1 MDVLQSGASCEVR
14 NNTFLKD
21 VGHEGPT
28 TMDRTMRTA
37 TLAIIVFGITLATG
51 ACVRAQSIHRVS
63 IVAKPGSV
71 QIEPGKTVHN
81 AWLFN
86 GKLPGPAIRVTEGDR
101 VRVTLTNQLPESTT
115 IHWHGLPVPLHV
127 DGVPGVSQG
136 PVGIGQE
143 YTYDFVADRPGTY
156 WYHPHYDLQIDR
168 GLVAPL
174 IVYPKDK
181 TADPKYD
188 REFLVVLDD
197 WLPGA
202 PVAGRDPTYSD
213 YLINGKTSRG
223 QTPMVV
229 KKGETVRLRFIN
241 ASGATNYV
249 VTVDGHPMRVTHA
262 DGQPVVPVTTRAIPI
277 GAGERYDVYVT
288 ANNPG
293 KWSVAAAALTNRTRT
308 LVRAVLAYAS
318 ATGPNPSPSYVP
330 TWLRSASL
338 LSYSQLASAKPIGPI
353 SGNPDRVHSL
363 ALRWQGMMRYV
374 WTINGQV
381 FPNATPLDVRKGES
395 VRFNASNF
403 TMVHHPMH
411 LHGHFF
417 KVLGS
422 GGGTTAPL
430 VKDTVLV
437 PPGRMMTPGRLDTEF
452 VADNP
457 GNWAY
462 HCHMIYHMGA
472 GMMRLVR
479 YVGTDQDVDGL
490 PDGVDFDPARGQPVA
505 WTESGTGGYLPGSK
519 VGAILQWKSG
529 EAASWFAGTTLPT
542 PVRLGSLG
550 LVGINPLVFLGTA
563 QTGADQRSRLGIAIP
578 NNSALSGLRIGLQAL
593 VTHASLP
600 PGHRLSTPVVLTIR

>member
-1 MDVLQSGASCEVR
+1 MNVYCRTVLRVLLAS
-14 NNTFLKD
+14 TLTGLLPD
-21 VGHEGPT
+21 TAAAQT
-28 TMDRTMRTA
+28 T
-37 TLAIIVFGITLATG
+37 
-51 ACVRAQSIHRVS
+51 HR
-63 IVAKPGSV
+63 IQLVAKPGTV
-71 QIEPGKTVHN
+71 QIAPGRTVQN
-81 AWLFN
+81 AWLYS
-86 GKLPGPAIRVTEGDR
+86 GQLPGPAIRVTEGDR
-101 VRVTLTNQLPESTT
+101 VRITLTNQLPEATT

-136 PVGIGQE
+136 PIGIGQD
-143 YTYDFVADRPGTY
+143 YTYEFTADRPGTY

-202 PVAGRDPTYSD
+202 PVAGRDPVYSD
-213 YLINGKTSRG
+213 YLINGKTSLG
-223 QTPMVV
+223 QAPMVV
-229 KKGETVRLRFIN
+229 RKGEVVRLRFLN
-241 ASGATNYV
+241 MSGATNYV

-293 KWSVAAAALTNRTRT
+293 KWSIAAAALRNRTRT
-308 LVRAVLAYAS
+308 LVRAILAYAS

-330 TWLRSASL
+330 TWLRSAAL

-353 SGNPDRVHSL
+353 SGNPDRVHNL
-363 ALRWQGMMRYV
+363 ALQWQGMMRYV

-381 FPNATPLDVRKGES
+381 FPNAAPLDVRKGES

-479 YVGTDQDVDGL
+479 YVGTDADRDL
-490 PDGVDFDPARGQPVA
+490 LEDGVDFAPSRGYPVGWTDPGA
-505 WTESGTGGYLPGSK
+505 GGYRPGST
-519 VGAILQWKSG
+519 VRIELQWPAG
-529 EAASWFAGTTLPT
+529 ETAAWYVGPPLPA
-542 PVRLGSLG
+542 PASLGALGEVWINPWAFLGSTRAGRNSRASLALG
-550 LVGINPLVFLGTA
+550 L
-563 QTGADQRSRLGIAIP
+563 P
-578 NNSALSGLRIGLQAL
+578 NDSSLSGLKVGLQA
-593 VTHASLP
+593 VGSHRSLA
-600 PGHRLSTPVVLTIR
+600 PGHRLSTLVMLTVR